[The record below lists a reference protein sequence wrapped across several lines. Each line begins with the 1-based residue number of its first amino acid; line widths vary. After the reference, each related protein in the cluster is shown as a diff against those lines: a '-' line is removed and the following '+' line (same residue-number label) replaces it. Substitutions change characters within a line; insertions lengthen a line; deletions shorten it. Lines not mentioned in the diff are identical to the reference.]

1 MMPQAI
7 STCLLTGIKNPSV
20 VSSMMVC
27 PIFNEFT
34 YAPPVSFSINYENS
48 DMYYSYAHL
57 YDYVVLYNRGNI
69 SEQGLKKYYPLNS
82 SHAEW

>member
-1 MMPQAI
+1 MLIYGKLYYCNSKSHTFKLVSFAIMPQAI

-48 DMYYSYAHL
+48 FMYYIL
-57 YDYVVLYNRGNI
+57 YTYMAI
-69 SEQGLKKYYPLNS
+69 K
-82 SHAEW
+82 